1 MSAEALLLAVLAVL
15 GWFWWD
21 GLRKREIAMRAARGV
36 CERAG
41 VQLLDETV
49 AMRKISLRRDAT
61 QQARLYR
68 EFAFEYST
76 VGDDRQAGRV
86 YLLGDRV
93 LDAHLLEAAH

>member
-1 MSAEALLLAVLAVL
+1 MSAEALLLLLLVGLA
-15 GWFWWD
+15 WFWWD
-21 GLRKREIAMRAARGV
+21 GLLKREIAMRVARSV

-49 AMRKISLRRDAT
+49 AMRRMSLRRDAS
-61 QQARLYR
+61 QQARIYR

-86 YLLGDRV
+86 YMLGERV
-93 LDAHLLEAAH
+93 IRPALVRVDK